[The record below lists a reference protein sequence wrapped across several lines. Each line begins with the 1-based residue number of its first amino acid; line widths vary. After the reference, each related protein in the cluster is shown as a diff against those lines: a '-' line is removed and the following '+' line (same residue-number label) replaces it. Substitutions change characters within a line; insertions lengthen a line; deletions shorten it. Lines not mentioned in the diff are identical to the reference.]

1 MHIIDY
7 IYTHSYVLAYTILCE
22 HTFSLI
28 MVKYLG
34 VRILDHMVHVCLILE
49 ETAKLFPTLAVPFCI
64 ITSKNESSY
73 CFTFLTAFS
82 TSRYLCV
89 LV

>member
-7 IYTHSYVLAYTILCE
+7 IYTHSYVLAYMILCE

-28 MVKYLG
+28 VVKYLG

-49 ETAKLFPTLAVPFCI
+49 ETAKLFPRLAVPFCI
-64 ITSKNESSY
+64 TTSKNESSY

-82 TSRYLCV
+82 TTRYLCV